1 MTRIMDGIQNRSIA
15 TVTKRWLIYNSWY
28 WQ

>member
-1 MTRIMDGIQNRSIA
+1 MDGIQNRSIA